1 MKKNRS
7 LKIVL
12 ILTLLSIPAMFTL
25 LMPGFYEP
33 HDLHH
38 LADIH
43 QMLQALLS
51 GQIPPRLGPDF
62 TFSYGYPLFNFYYLL
77 PFYIGAFWYALFA
90 SLTASFKFVFLIS
103 VALSVYGMYLF
114 LREFVGRFPA
124 IVGSILF
131 LYTPYRAVQIYV
143 RGAMGEAFAL
153 ALLPFVLWGVVRLIK
168 KPKTRRLTLGVS
180 LIFALFIISHNYLW
194 AIILPFVVLLILL
207 LMKVEQ
213 SKSWPRLLMTGLI
226 SIGLTTYWWL
236 PALVESKLVS
246 SVTPFPLIDHFPF
259 IKQLLIPSWGYGSSV
274 WGPGD
279 EISFQVG
286 TVNLLVVIV
295 SISLLVFYRR
305 LFKNR
310 KVYLITLWALV
321 GFFVS
326 LFMMNIRSYFIWKLI
341 PFHDFIQ
348 FPWRLLLLTT
358 LFTSILAAVIVHI
371 LPKKLA
377 KTAGF
382 IIVGASL
389 VLTTQ
394 YFRPSKVVFKGD
406 EDYLKRF
413 FESTTYSEDY
423 LLLPN
428 WVDER
433 PSRPPLSKFEAEG
446 AKISDIEEIS
456 PVYYRAEID
465 AEKLTTIS
473 FHSYYFP
480 GWFAKIDG
488 KNAEIKPG
496 KPYGQIELIVPEG
509 NHQVEFY
516 WQETPLRKFSDYISL
531 LSLLVLGSLFVKK
544 KQSNNAKKQK

>member
-1 MKKNRS
+1 
-7 LKIVL
+7 
-12 ILTLLSIPAMFTL
+12 
-25 LMPGFYEP
+25 
-33 HDLHH
+33 
-38 LADIH
+38 
-43 QMLQALLS
+43 
-51 GQIPPRLGPDF
+51 
-62 TFSYGYPLFNFYYLL
+62 
-77 PFYIGAFWYALFA
+77 
-90 SLTASFKFVFLIS
+90 
-103 VALSVYGMYLF
+103 
-114 LREFVGRFPA
+114 
-124 IVGSILF
+124 
-131 LYTPYRAVQIYV
+131 
-143 RGAMGEAFAL
+143 
-153 ALLPFVLWGVVRLIK
+153 
-168 KPKTRRLTLGVS
+168 
-180 LIFALFIISHNYLW
+180 
-194 AIILPFVVLLILL
+194 
-207 LMKVEQ
+207 
-213 SKSWPRLLMTGLI
+213 
-226 SIGLTTYWWL
+226 L

-371 LPKKLA
+371 LPKKFA

-446 AKISDIEEIS
+446 
-456 PVYYRAEID
+456 
-465 AEKLTTIS
+465 
-473 FHSYYFP
+473 YFP

-531 LSLLVLGSLFVKK
+531 VSLLVLGFLFVKK